1 MGYSSWGCKESDM
14 TEQLNTKVMV
24 ELEDRLRNCQSVAE
38 LGEREL
44 GCQVSEKQ
52 IKAVSPKMR
61 ELSL

>member
-1 MGYSSWGCKESDM
+1 M

-24 ELEDRLRNCQSVAE
+24 ELKDRLRNCQSAAE